1 MCVCVCVCVWF
12 FGYAACGILVPQP
25 GIKPRSSAVRAQSPN
40 HWTTRE
46 FPHNILLLDTVDL
59 EGRIERAWWLWTVQV
74 RENFGLI
81 ASLLSPLI
89 APF

>member
-1 MCVCVCVCVWF
+1 MCICFWV

-25 GIKPRSSAVRAQSPN
+25 GIKPRRSAMRAQSPN
-40 HWTTRE
+40 HWTTGE
-46 FPHNILLLDTVDL
+46 FPHNIFLLDTSKS
-59 EGRIERAWWLWTVQV
+59 EGKIERAWWLWTVKV

-89 APF
+89 AAF